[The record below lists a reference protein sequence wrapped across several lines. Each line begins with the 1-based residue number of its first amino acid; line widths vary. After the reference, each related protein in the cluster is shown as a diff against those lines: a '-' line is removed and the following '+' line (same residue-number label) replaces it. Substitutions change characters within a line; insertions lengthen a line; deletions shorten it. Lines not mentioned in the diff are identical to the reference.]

1 MASRS
6 EAQEKEMALS
16 TTMRVIITEADVRRL
31 KLTSR
36 PSSVA
41 DLIMYIKDSLGLE
54 YDFNLQFRDP
64 EFENELCN
72 LTDISELPEKPT
84 VKIIPVLHLVSIP
97 SDLSENLND
106 TMSTADTELLSTSS
120 TEARKPWPD
129 DFLIPKFSVDVEY
142 RLRQGNL
149 TYLKEG
155 TYLKVSKELKHDIL
169 HRLAETIYSFKAYPT
184 IHDLNAVARA
194 LIAAHPC
201 LQEPASPSGCCGW
214 KNSLKDKMGNYR
226 SKMRALGHEDV
237 KVNAGKRGRNTPN
250 GEPPHKNIK
259 KPKKGEVN
267 YLPNIPDGH
276 NNTSL
281 EDARKQLVDE
291 MKKKNPDA
299 TLINQNMDVTLSLRR
314 KELVQDK
321 PPVIQVLQ
329 RWPALF
335 VENQVYQEFNRVVGK
350 NLKQEFYN
358 SLDRHCP
365 ALVDVMKSRRG
376 LKGQLLDALLRQ
388 AQTSDIADIRCLVLR
403 GLAVLLDDNPSEF
416 FKDCFAVDDE
426 DAYKRIPIGILA
438 IHHDGV
444 AQHPLNPSSLGVV
457 LEGNVVMD
465 NINNLPQAMCLLF
478 GLTYALHLNYP
489 KCMVNTF
496 QFVQQVFLGL
506 GRKELKGKVLTLT
519 NQLAM

>member
-1 MASRS
+1 MAS
-6 EAQEKEMALS
+6 S
-16 TTMRVIITEADVRRL
+16 TTMRVILTEDDVRKL

-54 YDFNLQFRDP
+54 YDFTLQFQDP
-64 EFENELCN
+64 EFDNELCN
-72 LTDISELPEKPT
+72 LTDLSELLEKPT
-84 VKIIPVLHLVSIP
+84 VKIIPVLHLVSLP
-97 SDLSENLND
+97 SSLSENLND
-106 TMSTADTELLSTSS
+106 TVSTADTELLSTSS

-129 DFLIPKFSVDVEY
+129 DFLITKFSVDVEY
-142 RLRQGNL
+142 RFRQGNL
-149 TYLKEG
+149 NYLKEG
-155 TYLKVSKELKHDIL
+155 TYLKVSIELKHDIL

-184 IHDLNAVARA
+184 THDLNAVARA

-201 LQEPASPSGCCGW
+201 LQEPTSPSGCCGW

-237 KVNAGKRGRNTPN
+237 KVNAEKRGRNNPN
-250 GEPPHKNIK
+250 GEPAHKNIK

-281 EDARKQLVDE
+281 EDARKQFVDK
-291 MKKKNPDA
+291 MKKKNPDG
-299 TLINQNMDVTLSLRR
+299 TLINQKMDVTLSLRR
-314 KELVQDK
+314 KEVVQDK
-321 PPVIQVLQ
+321 PPVIQMLQ

-350 NLKQEFYN
+350 NLKQEFYD

-365 ALVDVMKSRRG
+365 ALVDVMKSKRG
-376 LKGQLLDALLRQ
+376 LKGQLLDALLHK
-388 AQTSDIADIRCLVLR
+388 AQVC
-403 GLAVLLDDNPSEF
+403 E
-416 FKDCFAVDDE
+416 
-426 DAYKRIPIGILA
+426 
-438 IHHDGV
+438 
-444 AQHPLNPSSLGVV
+444 LNSVNS
-457 LEGNVVMD
+457 
-465 NINNLPQAMCLLF
+465 AMCLLF
-478 GLTYALHLNYP
+478 GLTYALYLNYP

-506 GRKELKGKVLTLT
+506 GRKELKTLLSYWGTLTLT
-519 NQLAM
+519 WAMTVRPGGV